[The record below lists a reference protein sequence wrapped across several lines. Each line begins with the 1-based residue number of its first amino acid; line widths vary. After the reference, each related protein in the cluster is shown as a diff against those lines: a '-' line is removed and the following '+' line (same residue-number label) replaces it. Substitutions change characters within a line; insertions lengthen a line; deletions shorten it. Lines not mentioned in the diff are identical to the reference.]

1 MKVLSIVNG
10 ALLLPPDSLKPSEEL
25 QKNTESKLIKAKEW
39 LGTKYLLHP
48 ANQIKRINK
57 KPVGRPALKKV
68 G

>member
-10 ALLLPPDSLKPSEEL
+10 ALLLPQDSLSPSEEL
-25 QKNTESKLIKAKEW
+25 QKSTESKLIKAKEY
-39 LGTKYLLHP
+39 LGKKWLLHP
-48 ANQIKRINK
+48 DNQIKRINK